1 MEQDLAYQLAYQR
14 GVQAVIWGM
23 PAVSIAALREATF
36 RDLGARYNDV
46 VYMSNVPEPR
56 HELLTASDQAP
67 YVMVMANLKDGP
79 VVLDVPP
86 ATDKVAFCGSAVDA
100 WMVPL
105 ADVGLAGED
114 AGRGGKY
121 LFLPPGFREQAPK
134 GYLPLPSK
142 TYNVHVAL
150 HPVTRAGGTLA
161 DAVAYSKRL
170 RAYALA
176 QSGRSPANRYI
187 DAYPKTWRT
196 VPAYDMSYFETL
208 AQVVNEEPLQE
219 KDAAMIGLLASIGIR
234 KGTPFLPEGRLA
246 RALELAVK
254 DGRRQMEHYFETPG
268 LAMAPYRP
276 DNHWMVSNSTP
287 HEGATYLVDGRLLVD
302 ERAGGYAYWTR
313 FAPKKQG
320 QGSYC
325 QQGSYCLR
333 ALRDSSGQLLKGT
346 SLYRLRIPKQVP
358 ARDGWSVTMYG
369 KESKT
374 YLYNDL
380 NRTGLSSRDNGQ
392 LRLNPD
398 GSVDLY
404 FGPQAPGGRVSNWIP
419 TAERDFFLIFRLD
432 GPEKA
437 VFDRSFKLPD
447 VEKVH

>member
-1 MEQDLAYQLAYQR
+1 VEQDLAYQLAYQR
-14 GVQAVIWGM
+14 GVQAAIWGM

-36 RDLGARYNDV
+36 RDLGARYNDI

-67 YVMVMANLKDGP
+67 YVMVMSNLREGP

-86 ATDKVAFCGSAVDA
+86 ATDKVAFSGSAVDA
-100 WMVPL
+100 WMVPV
-105 ADVGLAGED
+105 ADVGPAGDD

-121 LFLPPGFREQAPK
+121 LFLPPGFREPAPK
-134 GYLPLPSK
+134 GYLPAPSK
-142 TYNVHVAL
+142 TYNVHVVL
-150 HPVTRAGGTLA
+150 RPVTSAGGTLA
-161 DAVAYSKRL
+161 DAVAYSKLL
-170 RAYALA
+170 RAYPLA

-187 DAYPKTWRT
+187 DAYPKAWRT
-196 VPAYDMSYFETL
+196 VPAYDMSFFETL
-208 AQVVNEEPLQE
+208 AQVVNDEPLQE

-268 LAMAPYRP
+268 LGMAPYRP
-276 DNHWMVSNSTP
+276 DSHWMVGNATP

-302 ERAGGYAYWTR
+302 ERAGGYAYWSML
-313 FAPKKQG
+313 APRKQS
-320 QGSYC
+320 QGV
-325 QQGSYCLR
+325 YCLR
-333 ALRDSSGQLLKGT
+333 ALRDGSGQLLKG
-346 SLYRLRIPKQVP
+346 SGLYRLRIPRQVP
-358 ARDGWSVTMYG
+358 ARDGWSVSVYG

-380 NRTGLSSRDNGQ
+380 NRTGLSSRDHGQ
-392 LRLNPD
+392 ARLNAD
-398 GSVDLY
+398 GSMDLY
-404 FGPQAPGGRVSNWIP
+404 FGPQAPGGRIANWIP
-419 TAERDFFLIFRLD
+419 TERDFFLIFRLY

-437 VFDRSFKLPD
+437 VFDCSFKLPD